1 MRLQQSLT
9 SLLVCICI
17 GSLQTQAARSS
28 NVHVA
33 TSTPT
38 SAEAST
44 PGSPAQT
51 SATAAHPPTSEWIWS
66 VPGDWV
72 CRLDVDCSGKPWHG
86 TSIRFSPT
94 VASDSNGRKSKDRG
108 RRIVEHVDGVTPI
121 YGYVRGQYAQGCKI
135 TKVGGGNVL
144 IEQWEYGADVWEG
157 HWLKRNGQSFRV
169 NLKRFENAV
178 QIFSNDYT
186 TFAIT
191 ISDCSLASHALDVG
205 QRGNKLPR

>member
-1 MRLQQSLT
+1 
-9 SLLVCICI
+9 
-17 GSLQTQAARSS
+17 
-28 NVHVA
+28 
-33 TSTPT
+33 
-38 SAEAST
+38 
-44 PGSPAQT
+44 
-51 SATAAHPPTSEWIWS
+51 
-66 VPGDWV
+66 
-72 CRLDVDCSGKPWHG
+72 VDCSGKPWHG

-94 VASDSNGRKSKDRG
+94 VASESNGRKSKDRG

-144 IEQWEYGADVWEG
+144 IEQWEYGTDVWEG